1 MEVGE
6 GVEGEE
12 VMEVEVEVLV
22 LVLLR
27 WLPPSLPHSVAVAK

>member
-12 VMEVEVEVLV
+12 VVEVEVGVLV
-22 LVLLR
+22 LVLELLR
-27 WLPPSLPHSVAVAK
+27 WLPPSLTASP